1 MKVNSTVYKGI
12 EFVEISSL
20 PIEQKTSLLQT
31 INPDLLI
38 KILVDGKLM
47 PRCLQYRHYEEWY
60 DNSFGLTTSGL
71 TTSTSLSAHPESR
84 GQEVKADFQL

>member
-20 PIEQKTSLLQT
+20 PSDQKNSLLQT

-47 PRCLQYRHYEEWY
+47 PRCLQYKDYEQWY
-60 DNSFGLTTSGL
+60 DNAYRSLTRKETNSI
-71 TTSTSLSAHPESR
+71 PESR
-84 GQEVKADFQL
+84 DAEVKADIQV

>member
-12 EFVEISSL
+12 EFIEISSL
-20 PIEQKTSLLQT
+20 PSDQKASLLQT

-47 PRCLQYRHYEEWY
+47 PRCLQYKVYEDWY
-60 DNSFGLTTSGL
+60 DNEYRPMSRRESN
-71 TTSTSLSAHPESR
+71 SIPESR
-84 GQEVKADFQL
+84 GAEVKANIQI

>member
-47 PRCLQYRHYEEWY
+47 SRCLQYRHYEEWY
-60 DNSFGLTTSGL
+60 ETSYRP
-71 TTSTSLSAHPESR
+71 SLNGKVSALPESR
-84 GQEVKADFQL
+84 GEEVKANVQV

>member
-12 EFVEISSL
+12 EFIEISTL
-20 PIEQKTSLLQT
+20 PNDQKTSLLQS

-47 PRCLQYRHYEEWY
+47 PRCLQYKDYEEWY
-60 DNSFGLTTSGL
+60 DTAYQPIIKKENN
-71 TTSTSLSAHPESR
+71 AIPETR
-84 GQEVKADFQL
+84 GTGMKADIQV